1 MENQFFNYFFASVKF
16 CNLQIVGPRSEP
28 KGTFKTLIV
37 FRKIVNR
44 RQQNRENLPNIESF
58 KHN

>member
-1 MENQFFNYFFASVKF
+1 MESQLLTLSLLAANFAICKQF
-16 CNLQIVGPRSEP
+16 GPRSEP

-37 FRKIVNR
+37 FRKIVSR